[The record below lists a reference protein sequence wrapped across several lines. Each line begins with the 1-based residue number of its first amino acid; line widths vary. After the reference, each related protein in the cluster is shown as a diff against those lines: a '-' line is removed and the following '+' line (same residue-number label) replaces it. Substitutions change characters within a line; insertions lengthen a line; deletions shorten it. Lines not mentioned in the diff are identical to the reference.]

1 MTPTTLQAV
10 TPPRTRS
17 VAVASAVEREL
28 RMLAVSL
35 DRLPLRGLTLEI
47 KFGAGN
53 RIRAVVSTLITETVQ
68 GVDTPGEPPA

>member
-1 MTPTTLQAV
+1 MPTTLQAV

-17 VAVASAVEREL
+17 VAVAAAVDREL

-53 RIRAVVSTLITETVQ
+53 RIRTVISTLITESSQ
-68 GVDTPGEPPA
+68 GVDTGGDPGS

>member
-1 MTPTTLQAV
+1 
-10 TPPRTRS
+10 
-17 VAVASAVEREL
+17 VAVASAVDREL

-53 RIRAVVSTLITETVQ
+53 RIRTVISTLITESSQ
-68 GVDTPGEPPA
+68 GVDTPGEPGS

>member
-1 MTPTTLQAV
+1 MPQTLQVV

-17 VAVASAVEREL
+17 VAIAQAIDREL
-28 RMLAVSL
+28 QTLAVAL

-53 RIRAVVSTLITETVQ
+53 RIRAVIATLSTESSQ
-68 GVDTPGEPPA
+68 GVDTPSEPRA